1 MTTADALTLQ
11 IKIHQTRLDGDVAE
25 LRNALGGMQRFLAGL
40 DVEGL
45 DVGELLRVADSLRGD
60 AERVERLYLRTRGSR
75 HVLGTLR
82 EIER

>member
-11 IKIHQTRLDGDVAE
+11 IKIQQTRLDGDVAE
-25 LRNALGGMQRFLAGL
+25 LRNALAGMQRFLAGL

-45 DVGELLRVADSLRGD
+45 DVGDLLRVADSLRGD
-60 AERVERLYLRTRGSR
+60 AERVERLYLRTCGSR